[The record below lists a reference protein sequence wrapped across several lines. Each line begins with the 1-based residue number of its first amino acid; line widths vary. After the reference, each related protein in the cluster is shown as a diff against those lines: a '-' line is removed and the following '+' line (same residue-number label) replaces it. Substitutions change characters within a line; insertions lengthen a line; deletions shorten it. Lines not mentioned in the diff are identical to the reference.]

1 MKHSLQAVG
10 YNIRLR
16 PVEKADA
23 GFIIHL
29 RNLPHVLGTVGD
41 TVPDVSA
48 QRRWIE
54 SSWERPG
61 DYYLIIETDKGKRIG
76 TIGIYDV
83 ENGTGEW
90 GRWITLP
97 GVLAGLPSA
106 VLIHDLAF
114 DQLHLQEL
122 RGCVVSD
129 NLRVLSFHRK
139 FGLEQTGVEPHARQ
153 IGGKWVDLVWLL
165 MKRGNW
171 PDARRRLQPLAK
183 VAAKALLENP

>member
-1 MKHSLQAVG
+1 MKHSLQVCG

-16 PVEKADA
+16 PVELVDA
-23 GFIIHL
+23 EFIIYL
-29 RNLPHVLGTVGD
+29 RNLPHAAGTVGD
-41 TVPDVSA
+41 TVPDVLA

-54 SSWERPG
+54 SSWQRPG
-61 DYYLIIETDKGKRIG
+61 DYYLMVETNNGKRIG

-83 ENGTGEW
+83 ANGTGEW

-114 DQLHLQEL
+114 NHLAVQEL

-129 NLRVLSFHRK
+129 NLRVISFHRK
-139 FGLEQTGVEPHARQ
+139 FGLEQTGIERRARQ
-153 IGGKWVDLVWLL
+153 IGGKWVDLVWFV
-165 MKRGNW
+165 MKKDKW
-171 PDARRRLQPLAK
+171 LDARCRLHSLAE
-183 VAAKALLENP
+183 VASKALLENL